1 MTPLPQATRAMNRVQ
16 DCSIAVTAE
25 TPDADLQEENRL
37 LFNQLHV
44 VQEELERLHEGGAGP
59 GGQALAG
66 RLTIDWVDDGLP
78 ELMAE
83 NLRYR
88 SLLETQQ
95 EVHRIEAQHTL
106 AGKLGEILIAG
117 TTSTA
122 ALLAVPGKL
131 HKVWQAAK
139 EQTPPDELGGKGFE
153 KVLAAYRQGGLD
165 AVDALLS
172 SLPLSAGMQAN
183 AFTALARSLMHQ
195 EPVRSAE
202 LARRAYASEPRPFR
216 LKWLAF
222 RLHEAGESLEA
233 AALLEVLPANL
244 HFSDSELRHAERLR
258 REAARV
264 RLQQAK
270 EKCAFS
276 ERRAEVE
283 RQISSLSQARDE
295 QAALAAQRLGEIEE
309 LTQEHAAL
317 RARSL
322 ELQSKVAAV
331 SEARDEQATL
341 ALLRLREIAQLQ
353 RAHSRLED
361 EHSVLQTGMAALGQ
375 AHDEQSALAAQRLGE
390 IAGLQQALS
399 RIELEQSVLLTGRR
413 ALQAE
418 VLALSA
424 ARDEQSALAAERQS
438 RLDTLQFTRDRL
450 EDERSVFSARCQM
463 LQDDV
468 AALKQAR
475 DERGAL
481 AEQRKSEI
489 EALQQARD
497 ELEHEQSA
505 LRARCQALQDDVAVL
520 TQARDERGAL
530 AEQRK
535 SEIEALQQARDEL
548 EHEQSALRAH
558 CQALQDDVAVLTQ
571 ARDERGALAE
581 QRKSEIEA
589 LQQARDELEHEQSAL
604 LGRSQ
609 MLQEELARLT
619 QARDEQSALAA
630 QRQDDLAITQAA
642 LRQLE
647 EAQSAWSE
655 RHQALQ
661 EEVAALVRARDERST
676 LAAQRQGEI
685 DTLQHARSRQEQE
698 MSALL
703 TRSHALQAEVAAL
716 ARVRDEQTILA
727 AQRQGEVLQ
736 LTRTQASLES
746 ENAALGL
753 KLRELEQHLEQL
765 MRARDEQTR
774 LVAQQIQELAAAL
787 AANSGA
793 VDEQFR
799 KQADE
804 LIRLRKYLDGAFR
817 NEIANS
823 SKQTQAL
830 IGLQSYYATGELPT
844 VNSER
849 HSWPV
854 SPDFGLYLVELVA
867 LNDYDLIIEFGSG
880 ISTVIVAKALA
891 TMAAR
896 EDGRAPTHFI
906 SFEHLEP
913 YYRQTRAHLQQAG
926 LVENVQ
932 LVLAPLQDWQA
943 PNGNTY
949 AFYDCQAV
957 LVNLAQRY
965 AGTVRRVLAI
975 IDGPPAATGKHAR
988 YPAGP
993 LLVQHCVG
1001 ARIDLVLD
1009 DYIREDEKEIAQLWQ
1024 GELQA
1029 AGIAHRMS
1037 ERKLEKDACLISV
1050 YPAANGAG
1058 E

>member
-1 MTPLPQATRAMNRVQ
+1 MTKVE
-16 DCSIAVTAE
+16 DCSIAVTTE
-25 TPDADLQEENRL
+25 TPDADLQEENLL

-44 VQEELERLHEGGAGP
+44 VQEELERLHERGAGP

-66 RLTIDWVDDGLP
+66 RLTIDWVDDEWP

-88 SLLETQQ
+88 SVLEAQQ
-95 EVHRIEAQHTL
+95 EVHRIAAQHTL
-106 AGKLGEILIAG
+106 ASKLGEILIQG
-117 TTSTA
+117 TASPA

-131 HKVWQAAK
+131 HKAWRAAK
-139 EQTPPDELGGKGFE
+139 EQTPPDELGGKGFD
-153 KVLAAYRQGGLD
+153 KLLAAYREGGL
-165 AVDALLS
+165 AAADALLDRLS
-172 SLPLSAGMQAN
+172 LSASMQAN
-183 AFTALARSLMHQ
+183 ALTALARNLMHQ
-195 EPVRSAE
+195 EPARSAE
-202 LARRAYASEPRPFR
+202 LARRAYASEPRPYR

-222 RLHEAGESLEA
+222 RLHEAGELLEA

-244 HFSDSELRHAERLR
+244 HFSDSELRHAERMR

-270 EKCAFS
+270 EKCAFA

-283 RQISSLSQARDE
+283 HQISSLSQARDE
-295 QAALAAQRLGEIEE
+295 QAALAAQRLEEIEA
-309 LTQEHAAL
+309 LTQAHNRLTHEHAAL
-317 RARSL
+317 RTRSE
-322 ELQSKVAAV
+322 ELQTKVAAL
-331 SEARDEQATL
+331 SAARDEQATL
-341 ALLRLREIAQLQ
+341 ALLRLREIATLQ
-353 RAHSRLED
+353 RAHSQLED
-361 EHSVLQTGMAALGQ
+361 EHSALQARMAALGQ

-390 IAGLQQALS
+390 IAGLHQACNQL
-399 RIELEQSVLLTGRR
+399 ELEQSVLLTGRR

-418 VLALSA
+418 VAGLSA
-424 ARDEQSALAAERQS
+424 ARDAQSALVAQRQS
-438 RLDTLQFTRDRL
+438 ELATLYAAYKLL
-450 EDERSVFSARCQM
+450 EEER
-463 LQDDV
+463 
-468 AALKQAR
+468 AALTLAR
-475 DERGAL
+475 DEQNAL
-481 AEQRKSEI
+481 AELRKGEI
-489 EALQQARD
+489 EALQ
-497 ELEHEQSA
+497 
-505 LRARCQALQDDVAVL
+505 
-520 TQARDERGAL
+520 
-530 AEQRK
+530 
-535 SEIEALQQARDEL
+535 EAHA
-548 EHEQSALRAH
+548 
-558 CQALQDDVAVLTQ
+558 
-571 ARDERGALAE
+571 
-581 QRKSEIEA
+581 
-589 LQQARDELEHEQSAL
+589 ELEHEQSAL
-604 LGRSQ
+604 LARCQ
-609 MLQEELARLT
+609 ALQDEVAALTLARDEQNALAEQRMGEIEALQQARGELEQAQSALLARFQALQAELATLT
-619 QARDEQSALAA
+619 QERDEQSALAA
-630 QRQDDLAITQAA
+630 QQQAELASVCAA
-642 LRQLE
+642 QRQLE
-647 EAQSAWSE
+647 EEQAAWSA

-661 EEVAALVRARDERST
+661 DEVAVLARARDERST

-685 DTLQHARSRQEQE
+685 DTLQYARSRLEQE

-703 TRSHALQAEVAAL
+703 TRSHDLQAEVAAL
-716 ARVRDEQTILA
+716 GRARDEQTILA

-774 LVAQQIQELAAAL
+774 LVAQQIQDLAAAL
-787 AANSGA
+787 AASSGA

-799 KQADE
+799 KHADE

-891 TMAAR
+891 TMASR
-896 EDGRAPTHFI
+896 EDGRAPTRFV

-913 YYRQTRAHLQQAG
+913 YYRQTRAHLQQVG
-926 LVENVQ
+926 LADNVQ
-932 LVLAPLQDWQA
+932 LVLAPLQDWLA

-949 AFYDCQAV
+949 AYYDCQAV
-957 LVNLAQRY
+957 LANLAQQY
-965 AGTVRRVLAI
+965 AGGVRRVLAI
-975 IDGPPAATGKHAR
+975 IDGPPAVTGKHAR

-993 LLVQHCVG
+993 LVVQHFVG

-1029 AGIAHRMS
+1029 AGIVHRIS

-1050 YPAANGAG
+1050 YPAENGSG

>member
-1 MTPLPQATRAMNRVQ
+1 MTKVE
-16 DCSIAVTAE
+16 DCSIAVTTE
-25 TPDADLQEENRL
+25 TPDADLQEENLL

-44 VQEELERLHEGGAGP
+44 VQEELERLHERGAGP

-66 RLTIDWVDDGLP
+66 RLTIDWVDDEWP

-88 SLLETQQ
+88 SVLEAQQ
-95 EVHRIEAQHTL
+95 EVHRIAAQHTL
-106 AGKLGEILIAG
+106 ASKLGEILIQG
-117 TTSTA
+117 TASPA

-131 HKVWQAAK
+131 HKAWRAAK
-139 EQTPPDELGGKGFE
+139 EQTPPDELGGKGFD
-153 KVLAAYRQGGLD
+153 KLLAAYREGGL
-165 AVDALLS
+165 AAADALLDRLS
-172 SLPLSAGMQAN
+172 LSASMQAN
-183 AFTALARSLMHQ
+183 ALTALARNLMHQ
-195 EPVRSAE
+195 EPARSAE
-202 LARRAYASEPRPFR
+202 LARRAYASEPRPYR

-222 RLHEAGESLEA
+222 RLHEAGELLEA

-244 HFSDSELRHAERLR
+244 HFSDSELRHAERMR

-270 EKCAFS
+270 EKCAFA

-283 RQISSLSQARDE
+283 HQISSLSQARDE
-295 QAALAAQRLGEIEE
+295 QAALAAQRLEEIEA
-309 LTQEHAAL
+309 LTQAHNRLTHEHAAL
-317 RARSL
+317 RTRSE
-322 ELQSKVAAV
+322 ELQTKVAAL
-331 SEARDEQATL
+331 SAARDEQATL
-341 ALLRLREIAQLQ
+341 ALLRLREIATLQ
-353 RAHSRLED
+353 RAHSQLED
-361 EHSVLQTGMAALGQ
+361 EHSALQARMAALGQ

-390 IAGLQQALS
+390 IAGLHQACNQL
-399 RIELEQSVLLTGRR
+399 ELEQSVLLTGRR

-418 VLALSA
+418 VAGLSA
-424 ARDEQSALAAERQS
+424 ARDAQSALVAQTQSELATLYAAYKLLEEER
-438 RLDTLQFTRDRL
+438 
-450 EDERSVFSARCQM
+450 
-463 LQDDV
+463 
-468 AALKQAR
+468 AALTLAR
-475 DERGAL
+475 DEQNAL
-481 AEQRKSEI
+481 AEQRKGEI
-489 EALQQARD
+489 EALQQA
-497 ELEHEQSA
+497 HA
-505 LRARCQALQDDVAVL
+505 
-520 TQARDERGAL
+520 
-530 AEQRK
+530 
-535 SEIEALQQARDEL
+535 
-548 EHEQSALRAH
+548 
-558 CQALQDDVAVLTQ
+558 
-571 ARDERGALAE
+571 
-581 QRKSEIEA
+581 
-589 LQQARDELEHEQSAL
+589 ELEHEQSAL
-604 LGRSQ
+604 LARCQG
-609 MLQEELARLT
+609 LQDDVAALTLARDEQNALAEQRMGEIEALQQARGELEQAQSALLARFQALQAELATLT
-619 QARDEQSALAA
+619 QERDEQSALAA
-630 QRQDDLAITQAA
+630 QQQAELASVCAA
-642 LRQLE
+642 QRQLE
-647 EAQSAWSE
+647 EEQAAWSA

-661 EEVAALVRARDERST
+661 DEVAVLARARDERST

-685 DTLQHARSRQEQE
+685 DTLQYARSRLEQE

-703 TRSHALQAEVAAL
+703 TRSHELQAEVAAL
-716 ARVRDEQTILA
+716 GRARDEQTILA

-736 LTRTQASLES
+736 LTRTQASLAS

-774 LVAQQIQELAAAL
+774 LVAQQIQDLAAAL
-787 AANSGA
+787 AASSGA

-799 KQADE
+799 KHADE

-891 TMAAR
+891 TMASR
-896 EDGRAPTHFI
+896 EDGRAPTRFV

-913 YYRQTRAHLQQAG
+913 YYRQTRAHLQQVG
-926 LVENVQ
+926 LADNVQ
-932 LVLAPLQDWQA
+932 LVLAPLQDWLA

-949 AFYDCQAV
+949 AYYDCQAV
-957 LVNLAQRY
+957 LANLAQQY
-965 AGTVRRVLAI
+965 AGGVRRVLAI
-975 IDGPPAATGKHAR
+975 IDGPPAVTGKHAR

-993 LLVQHCVG
+993 LVVQHFVG

-1029 AGIAHRMS
+1029 AGIVHRMS
-1037 ERKLEKDACLISV
+1037 ERKLEKGACLISV
-1050 YPAANGAG
+1050 YPAENGSG

>member
-1 MTPLPQATRAMNRVQ
+1 MTKVE
-16 DCSIAVTAE
+16 DCSIAVTTE
-25 TPDADLQEENRL
+25 TPDADLQEENLL

-44 VQEELERLHEGGAGP
+44 VQEELERLHERGAGP

-66 RLTIDWVDDGLP
+66 RLTIDWVDDEWP

-88 SLLETQQ
+88 SVLEAQQ
-95 EVHRIEAQHTL
+95 EVHRIAAQHTL
-106 AGKLGEILIAG
+106 ASKLGEILIQG
-117 TTSTA
+117 TASPA

-131 HKVWQAAK
+131 HKAWRAAK
-139 EQTPPDELGGKGFE
+139 EQTPPDELGGKGFD
-153 KVLAAYRQGGLD
+153 KLLAAYREGGL
-165 AVDALLS
+165 AAADALLDRLS
-172 SLPLSAGMQAN
+172 LSASMQAN
-183 AFTALARSLMHQ
+183 ALTALARNLMHQ
-195 EPVRSAE
+195 EPARSAE
-202 LARRAYASEPRPFR
+202 LARRAYASEPRPYR

-222 RLHEAGESLEA
+222 RLHEAGELLEA

-244 HFSDSELRHAERLR
+244 HFSDSELRHAERMR

-270 EKCAFS
+270 EKCAFA

-283 RQISSLSQARDE
+283 HQISSLSQARDE
-295 QAALAAQRLGEIEE
+295 QAALAAQRLEEIEA
-309 LTQEHAAL
+309 LTQAHNRLTHEHAAL
-317 RARSL
+317 RTRSE
-322 ELQSKVAAV
+322 ELQTKVAAL
-331 SEARDEQATL
+331 SAARDEQATL
-341 ALLRLREIAQLQ
+341 ALLRLREIATLQ
-353 RAHSRLED
+353 RAHSQLED
-361 EHSVLQTGMAALGQ
+361 EHSALQARMAALGQ

-390 IAGLQQALS
+390 IAGLHQACNQL
-399 RIELEQSVLLTGRR
+399 ELEQSVLLTGRR

-418 VLALSA
+418 VAGLSA
-424 ARDEQSALAAERQS
+424 ARDAQSALVAQTQSELATLYAAYKLLEEER
-438 RLDTLQFTRDRL
+438 
-450 EDERSVFSARCQM
+450 
-463 LQDDV
+463 
-468 AALKQAR
+468 AALTLAR
-475 DERGAL
+475 DEQNAL
-481 AEQRKSEI
+481 AEQRKGEI
-489 EALQQARD
+489 EALQQA
-497 ELEHEQSA
+497 HA
-505 LRARCQALQDDVAVL
+505 
-520 TQARDERGAL
+520 
-530 AEQRK
+530 
-535 SEIEALQQARDEL
+535 
-548 EHEQSALRAH
+548 
-558 CQALQDDVAVLTQ
+558 
-571 ARDERGALAE
+571 
-581 QRKSEIEA
+581 
-589 LQQARDELEHEQSAL
+589 ELEHEQSAL
-604 LGRSQ
+604 LARCQG
-609 MLQEELARLT
+609 LQDDVAALTLARDEQNALAEQRMGEIEALQQARGELEQAQSALLARFQALQAELATLT
-619 QARDEQSALAA
+619 QERDEQSALAA
-630 QRQDDLAITQAA
+630 QQQAELASVCAA
-642 LRQLE
+642 QRQLE
-647 EAQSAWSE
+647 EEQAAWSA

-661 EEVAALVRARDERST
+661 DEVAVLARARDERST

-685 DTLQHARSRQEQE
+685 DTLQYARSRLEQE

-703 TRSHALQAEVAAL
+703 TRSHDLQAEVAAL
-716 ARVRDEQTILA
+716 GRARDEQTILA

-774 LVAQQIQELAAAL
+774 LVAQQIQDLAAAL
-787 AANSGA
+787 AASSGA

-799 KQADE
+799 KHADE

-891 TMAAR
+891 TMASR
-896 EDGRAPTHFI
+896 EDGRAPTRFV

-913 YYRQTRAHLQQAG
+913 YYRQTRAHLQQVG
-926 LVENVQ
+926 LADNVQ
-932 LVLAPLQDWQA
+932 LVLAPLQDWLA

-949 AFYDCQAV
+949 AYYDCQAV
-957 LVNLAQRY
+957 LANLAQQY
-965 AGTVRRVLAI
+965 AGGVRRVLAI
-975 IDGPPAATGKHAR
+975 IDGPPAVTGKHAR

-993 LLVQHCVG
+993 LVVQHFVG

-1029 AGIAHRMS
+1029 AGIVHRMS
-1037 ERKLEKDACLISV
+1037 ERKLEKGACLISV
-1050 YPAANGAG
+1050 YPAENGSG

>member
-1 MTPLPQATRAMNRVQ
+1 MTKVE
-16 DCSIAVTAE
+16 DCSIAVTTE
-25 TPDADLQEENRL
+25 TPDADLQEENLL

-44 VQEELERLHEGGAGP
+44 VQEELERLHERGAGP

-66 RLTIDWVDDGLP
+66 RLTIDWVDDEWP

-88 SLLETQQ
+88 SVLEAQQ
-95 EVHRIEAQHTL
+95 EVHRIAAQHTL
-106 AGKLGEILIAG
+106 ASKLGEILIQG
-117 TTSTA
+117 TASPA

-131 HKVWQAAK
+131 HKAWRAAK
-139 EQTPPDELGGKGFE
+139 EQTPPDELGGKGFD
-153 KVLAAYRQGGLD
+153 KLLAAYREGGL
-165 AVDALLS
+165 AAADALLDRLS
-172 SLPLSAGMQAN
+172 LSASMQAN
-183 AFTALARSLMHQ
+183 ALTALARNLMHQ
-195 EPVRSAE
+195 EPARSAE
-202 LARRAYASEPRPFR
+202 LARRAYASEPRPYR

-222 RLHEAGESLEA
+222 RLHEAGELLEA

-244 HFSDSELRHAERLR
+244 HFSDSELRHAERMR

-270 EKCAFS
+270 EKCAFA

-283 RQISSLSQARDE
+283 HQISSLSQARDE
-295 QAALAAQRLGEIEE
+295 QAALAAQRLEEIEA
-309 LTQEHAAL
+309 LTQAHNRLTHEHAAL
-317 RARSL
+317 RTRSE
-322 ELQSKVAAV
+322 ELQTKVAAL
-331 SEARDEQATL
+331 SAARDEQATL
-341 ALLRLREIAQLQ
+341 ALLRLREIATLQ
-353 RAHSRLED
+353 RAHSQLED
-361 EHSVLQTGMAALGQ
+361 EHSALQARMAALGQ

-390 IAGLQQALS
+390 IAGLHQACNQL
-399 RIELEQSVLLTGRR
+399 ELEQSVLLTGRR

-418 VLALSA
+418 VAGLSA
-424 ARDEQSALAAERQS
+424 ARDAQSALVAQRQS
-438 RLDTLQFTRDRL
+438 ELATLYAAYKLL
-450 EDERSVFSARCQM
+450 EEER
-463 LQDDV
+463 
-468 AALKQAR
+468 AALTLAR
-475 DERGAL
+475 DEQNAL
-481 AEQRKSEI
+481 AEQRKGEI
-489 EALQQARD
+489 EALQQA
-497 ELEHEQSA
+497 HA
-505 LRARCQALQDDVAVL
+505 
-520 TQARDERGAL
+520 
-530 AEQRK
+530 
-535 SEIEALQQARDEL
+535 
-548 EHEQSALRAH
+548 
-558 CQALQDDVAVLTQ
+558 
-571 ARDERGALAE
+571 
-581 QRKSEIEA
+581 
-589 LQQARDELEHEQSAL
+589 ELEHEQSAL
-604 LGRSQ
+604 LARCQG
-609 MLQEELARLT
+609 LQDDVAALTLARDEQNALAEQRMGEIEALQQARGELEQAQSALLARFQALQAELATLT
-619 QARDEQSALAA
+619 QERDEQSALAA
-630 QRQDDLAITQAA
+630 QQQAELASVCAA
-642 LRQLE
+642 QRQLE
-647 EAQSAWSE
+647 EEQAAWSA

-661 EEVAALVRARDERST
+661 DEVAVLARARDERST

-685 DTLQHARSRQEQE
+685 DTLQYARSRLEQE

-703 TRSHALQAEVAAL
+703 TRSHELQAEVAAL
-716 ARVRDEQTILA
+716 GRARDEQTILA

-736 LTRTQASLES
+736 LTRTQASLAS

-774 LVAQQIQELAAAL
+774 LVAQQIQDLAAAL
-787 AANSGA
+787 AASSGA

-799 KQADE
+799 KHADE

-891 TMAAR
+891 TMASR
-896 EDGRAPTHFI
+896 EDGRAPTRFV

-913 YYRQTRAHLQQAG
+913 YYRQTRAHLQQVG
-926 LVENVQ
+926 LADNVQ
-932 LVLAPLQDWQA
+932 LVLAPLQDWLA

-949 AFYDCQAV
+949 AYYDCQAV
-957 LVNLAQRY
+957 LANLAQQY
-965 AGTVRRVLAI
+965 AGGVRRVLAI
-975 IDGPPAATGKHAR
+975 IDGPPAVTGKHAR

-993 LLVQHCVG
+993 LVVQHFVG

-1029 AGIAHRMS
+1029 AGIVHRIS

-1050 YPAANGAG
+1050 YPAENGSG

>member
-1 MTPLPQATRAMNRVQ
+1 MTKVE
-16 DCSIAVTAE
+16 DCSIAVTTE
-25 TPDADLQEENRL
+25 TPDVDLQEENLL

-44 VQEELERLHEGGAGP
+44 VQEELERLHERGAGP

-66 RLTIDWVDDGLP
+66 RLTIDWVDDEWP

-88 SLLETQQ
+88 SVLEAQQ
-95 EVHRIEAQHTL
+95 EVHRIAAQHTL
-106 AGKLGEILIAG
+106 ASKLGEILIQG
-117 TTSTA
+117 TASPA

-131 HKVWQAAK
+131 HKAWRAAK
-139 EQTPPDELGGKGFE
+139 EQTPPDELGGKGFD
-153 KVLAAYRQGGLD
+153 KLLAAYREGGL
-165 AVDALLS
+165 AAADALLDRLS
-172 SLPLSAGMQAN
+172 LSASMQAN
-183 AFTALARSLMHQ
+183 ALTALARNLMHQ
-195 EPVRSAE
+195 EPARSAE
-202 LARRAYASEPRPFR
+202 LARRAYASEPRPYR

-222 RLHEAGESLEA
+222 RLHEAGELLEA

-244 HFSDSELRHAERLR
+244 HFSDSELRHAERMR

-270 EKCAFS
+270 EKCAFA

-283 RQISSLSQARDE
+283 HQISSLSQARDE
-295 QAALAAQRLGEIEE
+295 QAALAAQRLEEIEA
-309 LTQEHAAL
+309 LTQAHNRLTHEHAAL
-317 RARSL
+317 RTRSE
-322 ELQSKVAAV
+322 ELQTKVAAL
-331 SEARDEQATL
+331 SAARDEQATL
-341 ALLRLREIAQLQ
+341 ALLRLREIATLQ
-353 RAHSRLED
+353 RAHSQLED
-361 EHSVLQTGMAALGQ
+361 EHSALQARMAALGQ

-390 IAGLQQALS
+390 IAGLHQACNQL
-399 RIELEQSVLLTGRR
+399 ELEQSVLLTGRR

-418 VLALSA
+418 VAGLSA
-424 ARDEQSALAAERQS
+424 ARDAQSALVAQTQSELATLYAAYKLLEEER
-438 RLDTLQFTRDRL
+438 
-450 EDERSVFSARCQM
+450 
-463 LQDDV
+463 
-468 AALKQAR
+468 AALTLAR
-475 DERGAL
+475 DEQNAL
-481 AEQRKSEI
+481 AEQRKGEI
-489 EALQQARD
+489 EALQ
-497 ELEHEQSA
+497 
-505 LRARCQALQDDVAVL
+505 
-520 TQARDERGAL
+520 
-530 AEQRK
+530 
-535 SEIEALQQARDEL
+535 EAHA
-548 EHEQSALRAH
+548 
-558 CQALQDDVAVLTQ
+558 
-571 ARDERGALAE
+571 
-581 QRKSEIEA
+581 
-589 LQQARDELEHEQSAL
+589 ELEHEQSAL
-604 LGRSQ
+604 LARCQ
-609 MLQEELARLT
+609 ALQDEVAALTLARDEQNALAEQRMGEIEALQQARGELEQAQSALLARFQALQAELATLT
-619 QARDEQSALAA
+619 QERDEQSALAA
-630 QRQDDLAITQAA
+630 QQQAELASVCAA
-642 LRQLE
+642 QRQLE
-647 EAQSAWSE
+647 EEQAAWSA

-661 EEVAALVRARDERST
+661 DEVAVLARARDERST

-685 DTLQHARSRQEQE
+685 DTLQYARSRLEQE

-703 TRSHALQAEVAAL
+703 TRSHDLQAEVAAL
-716 ARVRDEQTILA
+716 GRARDEQTILA

-736 LTRTQASLES
+736 LTRTQASLAS

-774 LVAQQIQELAAAL
+774 LVAQQIQDLAAAL
-787 AANSGA
+787 AASSGA

-799 KQADE
+799 KHADE

-891 TMAAR
+891 TMASR
-896 EDGRAPTHFI
+896 EDGRAPTRFV

-913 YYRQTRAHLQQAG
+913 YYRQTRAHLQQVG
-926 LVENVQ
+926 LADNVQ
-932 LVLAPLQDWQA
+932 LVLAPLQDWLA

-949 AFYDCQAV
+949 AYYDCQAV
-957 LVNLAQRY
+957 LANLAQQY
-965 AGTVRRVLAI
+965 AGGVRRVLAI
-975 IDGPPAATGKHAR
+975 IDGPPAVTGKHAR

-993 LLVQHCVG
+993 LVVQHFVG

-1029 AGIAHRMS
+1029 AGIVHRMS
-1037 ERKLEKDACLISV
+1037 ERKLEKGACLISV
-1050 YPAANGAG
+1050 YPAENGSG

>member
-1 MTPLPQATRAMNRVQ
+1 MTKVE
-16 DCSIAVTAE
+16 DCSIAVTTE
-25 TPDADLQEENRL
+25 TPDADLQEENLL

-44 VQEELERLHEGGAGP
+44 VQEELERLHERGAGP

-66 RLTIDWVDDGLP
+66 RLTIDWVDDEWP

-88 SLLETQQ
+88 SVLEAQQ
-95 EVHRIEAQHTL
+95 EVHRIAAQHTL
-106 AGKLGEILIAG
+106 ASKLGEILIQG
-117 TTSTA
+117 TASPA

-131 HKVWQAAK
+131 HKAWRAAK
-139 EQTPPDELGGKGFE
+139 EQTPPDELGGKGFD
-153 KVLAAYRQGGLD
+153 KLLAAYREGGL
-165 AVDALLS
+165 AAADALLDRLS
-172 SLPLSAGMQAN
+172 LSASMQAN
-183 AFTALARSLMHQ
+183 ALTALARNLMHQ
-195 EPVRSAE
+195 EPARSAE
-202 LARRAYASEPRPFR
+202 LARRAYASEPRPYR

-222 RLHEAGESLEA
+222 RLHEAGELLEA

-244 HFSDSELRHAERLR
+244 HFSDSELRHAERMR

-270 EKCAFS
+270 EKCAFA

-283 RQISSLSQARDE
+283 HQISSLSQARDE
-295 QAALAAQRLGEIEE
+295 QAALAAQRLEEIEA
-309 LTQEHAAL
+309 LTQAHNRLTHEHAAL
-317 RARSL
+317 RTRSE
-322 ELQSKVAAV
+322 ELQTKVAAL
-331 SEARDEQATL
+331 SAARDEQATL
-341 ALLRLREIAQLQ
+341 ALLRLREIATLQ
-353 RAHSRLED
+353 RAHSQLED
-361 EHSVLQTGMAALGQ
+361 EHSALQARMAALGQ

-390 IAGLQQALS
+390 IAGLHQACNQL
-399 RIELEQSVLLTGRR
+399 ELEQSVLLTGRR

-418 VLALSA
+418 VAGLSA
-424 ARDEQSALAAERQS
+424 ARDAQSALVAQTQSELATLYAAYKLLEEER
-438 RLDTLQFTRDRL
+438 
-450 EDERSVFSARCQM
+450 
-463 LQDDV
+463 
-468 AALKQAR
+468 AALTLAR
-475 DERGAL
+475 DEQNAL
-481 AEQRKSEI
+481 AEQRKGEI
-489 EALQQARD
+489 EALQ
-497 ELEHEQSA
+497 
-505 LRARCQALQDDVAVL
+505 
-520 TQARDERGAL
+520 
-530 AEQRK
+530 
-535 SEIEALQQARDEL
+535 EAHA
-548 EHEQSALRAH
+548 
-558 CQALQDDVAVLTQ
+558 
-571 ARDERGALAE
+571 
-581 QRKSEIEA
+581 
-589 LQQARDELEHEQSAL
+589 ELEHEQSAL
-604 LGRSQ
+604 LARCQ
-609 MLQEELARLT
+609 ALQDEVAALTLARDEQNALAEQRMGEIEALQQARGELEQAQSALLARFQALQAELATLT
-619 QARDEQSALAA
+619 QERDEQSALAA
-630 QRQDDLAITQAA
+630 QQQAELASVCAA
-642 LRQLE
+642 QRQLE
-647 EAQSAWSE
+647 EEQAAWSA

-661 EEVAALVRARDERST
+661 DEVAVLARARDERST

-685 DTLQHARSRQEQE
+685 DTLQYARSRLEQE

-703 TRSHALQAEVAAL
+703 TRSHDLQAEVAAL
-716 ARVRDEQTILA
+716 GRARDEQTILA

-774 LVAQQIQELAAAL
+774 LVAQQIQDLAAAL
-787 AANSGA
+787 AASSGA

-799 KQADE
+799 KHADE

-891 TMAAR
+891 TMASR
-896 EDGRAPTHFI
+896 EDGRAPTRFV

-913 YYRQTRAHLQQAG
+913 YYRQTRAHLQQVG
-926 LVENVQ
+926 LADNVQ
-932 LVLAPLQDWQA
+932 LVLAPLQDWLA

-949 AFYDCQAV
+949 AYYDCQAV
-957 LVNLAQRY
+957 LANLAQQY
-965 AGTVRRVLAI
+965 AGGVRRVLAI
-975 IDGPPAATGKHAR
+975 IDGPPAVTGKHAR

-993 LLVQHCVG
+993 LVVQHFVG

-1029 AGIAHRMS
+1029 AGIVHRMS
-1037 ERKLEKDACLISV
+1037 ERKLEKGACLISV
-1050 YPAANGAG
+1050 YPAENGSG

>member
-1 MTPLPQATRAMNRVQ
+1 MTKVE
-16 DCSIAVTAE
+16 DCSIAVTTE
-25 TPDADLQEENRL
+25 TPDADLQEENLL

-44 VQEELERLHEGGAGP
+44 VQEELERLHERGAGP

-66 RLTIDWVDDGLP
+66 RLTIDWVDDEWP

-88 SLLETQQ
+88 SVLEAQQ
-95 EVHRIEAQHTL
+95 EVHRIAAQHTL
-106 AGKLGEILIAG
+106 ASKLGEILIQG
-117 TTSTA
+117 TASPA

-131 HKVWQAAK
+131 HKAWRAAK
-139 EQTPPDELGGKGFE
+139 EQTPPDELGGKGFD
-153 KVLAAYRQGGLD
+153 KLLAAYREGGL
-165 AVDALLS
+165 AAADALLDRLS
-172 SLPLSAGMQAN
+172 LSASMQAN
-183 AFTALARSLMHQ
+183 ALTALARNLMHQ
-195 EPVRSAE
+195 EPARSAE
-202 LARRAYASEPRPFR
+202 LARRAYASEPRPYR

-222 RLHEAGESLEA
+222 RLHEAGELLEA

-244 HFSDSELRHAERLR
+244 HFSDSELRHAERMR

-270 EKCAFS
+270 EKCAFA

-283 RQISSLSQARDE
+283 HQISSLSQARDE
-295 QAALAAQRLGEIEE
+295 QAALAAQRLEEIEA
-309 LTQEHAAL
+309 LTQAHNRLTHEHAAL
-317 RARSL
+317 RTRSE
-322 ELQSKVAAV
+322 ELQTKVAAL
-331 SEARDEQATL
+331 SAARDEQATL
-341 ALLRLREIAQLQ
+341 ALLRLREIATLQ
-353 RAHSRLED
+353 RAHSQLED
-361 EHSVLQTGMAALGQ
+361 EHSALQARMAALGQ

-390 IAGLQQALS
+390 IAGLHQACNQL
-399 RIELEQSVLLTGRR
+399 ELEQSVLLTGRR

-418 VLALSA
+418 VAGLSA
-424 ARDEQSALAAERQS
+424 ARDAQSALVAQTQSELATLYAAYKLLEEER
-438 RLDTLQFTRDRL
+438 
-450 EDERSVFSARCQM
+450 
-463 LQDDV
+463 
-468 AALKQAR
+468 AALTLAR
-475 DERGAL
+475 DEQNAL
-481 AEQRKSEI
+481 AEQRKGEI
-489 EALQQARD
+489 EALQ
-497 ELEHEQSA
+497 
-505 LRARCQALQDDVAVL
+505 
-520 TQARDERGAL
+520 
-530 AEQRK
+530 
-535 SEIEALQQARDEL
+535 EAHA
-548 EHEQSALRAH
+548 
-558 CQALQDDVAVLTQ
+558 
-571 ARDERGALAE
+571 
-581 QRKSEIEA
+581 
-589 LQQARDELEHEQSAL
+589 ELEHEQSAL
-604 LGRSQ
+604 LARCQ
-609 MLQEELARLT
+609 ALQDEVAALTLARDEQNALAEQRMGEIEALQQARGELEQAQSALLARFQALQAELATLT
-619 QARDEQSALAA
+619 QERDEQSALAA
-630 QRQDDLAITQAA
+630 QQQAELASVCAA
-642 LRQLE
+642 QRQLE
-647 EAQSAWSE
+647 EEQAAWSA

-661 EEVAALVRARDERST
+661 DEVAVLARARDERST

-685 DTLQHARSRQEQE
+685 DTLQYARSRLEQE

-703 TRSHALQAEVAAL
+703 TRSHDLQAEVAAL
-716 ARVRDEQTILA
+716 GRARDEQTILA

-736 LTRTQASLES
+736 LTRTQASLAS

-774 LVAQQIQELAAAL
+774 LVAQQIQDLAAAL
-787 AANSGA
+787 AASSGA

-799 KQADE
+799 KHADE

-891 TMAAR
+891 TMASR
-896 EDGRAPTHFI
+896 EDGRAPTRFV

-913 YYRQTRAHLQQAG
+913 YYRQTRAHLQQVG
-926 LVENVQ
+926 LADNVQ
-932 LVLAPLQDWQA
+932 LVLAPLQDWLA

-949 AFYDCQAV
+949 AYYDCQAV
-957 LVNLAQRY
+957 LANLAQQY
-965 AGTVRRVLAI
+965 AGGVRRVLAI
-975 IDGPPAATGKHAR
+975 IDGPPAVTGKHAR

-993 LLVQHCVG
+993 LVVQHFVG

-1050 YPAANGAG
+1050 YPAENGSG

>member
-1 MTPLPQATRAMNRVQ
+1 
-16 DCSIAVTAE
+16 
-25 TPDADLQEENRL
+25 
-37 LFNQLHV
+37 
-44 VQEELERLHEGGAGP
+44 
-59 GGQALAG
+59 
-66 RLTIDWVDDGLP
+66 
-78 ELMAE
+78 
-83 NLRYR
+83 
-88 SLLETQQ
+88 
-95 EVHRIEAQHTL
+95 
-106 AGKLGEILIAG
+106 
-117 TTSTA
+117 
-122 ALLAVPGKL
+122 
-131 HKVWQAAK
+131 
-139 EQTPPDELGGKGFE
+139 
-153 KVLAAYRQGGLD
+153 
-165 AVDALLS
+165 
-172 SLPLSAGMQAN
+172 
-183 AFTALARSLMHQ
+183 
-195 EPVRSAE
+195 
-202 LARRAYASEPRPFR
+202 
-216 LKWLAF
+216 
-222 RLHEAGESLEA
+222 
-233 AALLEVLPANL
+233 
-244 HFSDSELRHAERLR
+244 
-258 REAARV
+258 
-264 RLQQAK
+264 
-270 EKCAFS
+270 
-276 ERRAEVE
+276 
-283 RQISSLSQARDE
+283 
-295 QAALAAQRLGEIEE
+295 
-309 LTQEHAAL
+309 
-317 RARSL
+317 
-322 ELQSKVAAV
+322 
-331 SEARDEQATL
+331 
-341 ALLRLREIAQLQ
+341 
-353 RAHSRLED
+353 
-361 EHSVLQTGMAALGQ
+361 
-375 AHDEQSALAAQRLGE
+375 
-390 IAGLQQALS
+390 
-399 RIELEQSVLLTGRR
+399 
-413 ALQAE
+413 
-418 VLALSA
+418 
-424 ARDEQSALAAERQS
+424 
-438 RLDTLQFTRDRL
+438 
-450 EDERSVFSARCQM
+450 
-463 LQDDV
+463 
-468 AALKQAR
+468 
-475 DERGAL
+475 
-481 AEQRKSEI
+481 
-489 EALQQARD
+489 
-497 ELEHEQSA
+497 
-505 LRARCQALQDDVAVL
+505 
-520 TQARDERGAL
+520 
-530 AEQRK
+530 
-535 SEIEALQQARDEL
+535 
-548 EHEQSALRAH
+548 
-558 CQALQDDVAVLTQ
+558 
-571 ARDERGALAE
+571 
-581 QRKSEIEA
+581 
-589 LQQARDELEHEQSAL
+589 
-604 LGRSQ
+604 
-609 MLQEELARLT
+609 
-619 QARDEQSALAA
+619 
-630 QRQDDLAITQAA
+630 
-642 LRQLE
+642 
-647 EAQSAWSE
+647 
-655 RHQALQ
+655 
-661 EEVAALVRARDERST
+661 
-676 LAAQRQGEI
+676 
-685 DTLQHARSRQEQE
+685 

-913 YYRQTRAHLQQAG
+913 YYRQTRAPYYRQTRAHLQQAG

-965 AGTVRRVLAI
+965 AGTVRRVLAV
-975 IDGPPAATGKHAR
+975 IDGPPAATGKHAPATGKHAR

>member
-1 MTPLPQATRAMNRVQ
+1 MTKVE
-16 DCSIAVTAE
+16 DCSIAVTTE
-25 TPDADLQEENRL
+25 TPDVDLQEENLL

-44 VQEELERLHEGGAGP
+44 VQEELERLHERGAGP

-66 RLTIDWVDDGLP
+66 RLTIDWVDDEWP

-88 SLLETQQ
+88 SVLEAQQ
-95 EVHRIEAQHTL
+95 EVHRIAAQHTL
-106 AGKLGEILIAG
+106 ASKLGEILIQG
-117 TTSTA
+117 TASPA

-131 HKVWQAAK
+131 HKAWRAAK
-139 EQTPPDELGGKGFE
+139 EQTPPDELGGKGFD
-153 KVLAAYRQGGLD
+153 KLLAAYREGGL
-165 AVDALLS
+165 AAADALLDRLS
-172 SLPLSAGMQAN
+172 LSASMQAN
-183 AFTALARSLMHQ
+183 ALTALARNLMHQ
-195 EPVRSAE
+195 EPARSAE
-202 LARRAYASEPRPFR
+202 LARRAYASEPRPYR

-222 RLHEAGESLEA
+222 RLHEAGELLEA

-244 HFSDSELRHAERLR
+244 HFSDSELRHAERMR

-270 EKCAFS
+270 EKCAFA

-283 RQISSLSQARDE
+283 HQISSLSQARDE
-295 QAALAAQRLGEIEE
+295 QAALAAQRLEEIEA
-309 LTQEHAAL
+309 LTQAHNRLTHEHAAL
-317 RARSL
+317 RTRSE
-322 ELQSKVAAV
+322 ELQTKVAAL
-331 SEARDEQATL
+331 SAARDEQATL
-341 ALLRLREIAQLQ
+341 ALLRLREIATLQ
-353 RAHSRLED
+353 RAHSQLED
-361 EHSVLQTGMAALGQ
+361 EHSALQARMAALGQ

-390 IAGLQQALS
+390 IAGLHQACNQL
-399 RIELEQSVLLTGRR
+399 ELEQSVLLTGRR

-418 VLALSA
+418 VAGLSA
-424 ARDEQSALAAERQS
+424 ARDAQSALVAQRQS
-438 RLDTLQFTRDRL
+438 ELATLYAAYKLL
-450 EDERSVFSARCQM
+450 EEER
-463 LQDDV
+463 
-468 AALKQAR
+468 AALTLAR
-475 DERGAL
+475 DEQNAL
-481 AEQRKSEI
+481 AEQRKGEI
-489 EALQQARD
+489 EALQEAHA

-505 LRARCQALQDDVAVL
+505 LLARCQALQDDVAAL
-520 TQARDERGAL
+520 TLARDEQNAL
-530 AEQRK
+530 AEQRMG
-535 SEIEALQQARDEL
+535 EIEALQQARGEL
-548 EHEQSALRAH
+548 E
-558 CQALQDDVAVLTQ
+558 QA
-571 ARDERGALAE
+571 
-581 QRKSEIEA
+581 
-589 LQQARDELEHEQSAL
+589 QSAL
-604 LGRSQ
+604 LARFQ
-609 MLQEELARLT
+609 ALQAELATLT
-619 QARDEQSALAA
+619 QERDEQSALAA
-630 QRQDDLAITQAA
+630 QQQAELASVCAA
-642 LRQLE
+642 QRQLE
-647 EAQSAWSE
+647 EEQAAWSA

-661 EEVAALVRARDERST
+661 DEVAVLARARDERST

-685 DTLQHARSRQEQE
+685 DTLQYARSRLEQE

-703 TRSHALQAEVAAL
+703 TRSHDLQAEVAAL
-716 ARVRDEQTILA
+716 GRARDEQTILA

-774 LVAQQIQELAAAL
+774 LVAQQIQDLAAAL
-787 AANSGA
+787 AASSGA

-799 KQADE
+799 KHADE

-891 TMAAR
+891 TMASR
-896 EDGRAPTHFI
+896 EDGRAPTRFV

-913 YYRQTRAHLQQAG
+913 YYRQTRAHLQQVG
-926 LVENVQ
+926 LADNVQ
-932 LVLAPLQDWQA
+932 LVLAPLQDWLA

-949 AFYDCQAV
+949 AYYDCQAV
-957 LVNLAQRY
+957 LANLAQQY
-965 AGTVRRVLAI
+965 AGGVRRVLAI
-975 IDGPPAATGKHAR
+975 IDGPPAVTGKHAR

-993 LLVQHCVG
+993 LVVQHFVG

-1029 AGIAHRMS
+1029 AGIVHRMS
-1037 ERKLEKDACLISV
+1037 ERKLEKGACLISV
-1050 YPAANGAG
+1050 YPAENGSG

>member
-1 MTPLPQATRAMNRVQ
+1 MTKVE
-16 DCSIAVTAE
+16 DCSIAVTTE
-25 TPDADLQEENRL
+25 TPDVDLQEENLL

-44 VQEELERLHEGGAGP
+44 VQEELERLHERGAGP

-66 RLTIDWVDDGLP
+66 RLTIDWVDDEWP

-88 SLLETQQ
+88 SVLEAQQ
-95 EVHRIEAQHTL
+95 EVHRIAAQHTL
-106 AGKLGEILIAG
+106 ASKLGEILIQG
-117 TTSTA
+117 TASPA

-131 HKVWQAAK
+131 HKAWRAAK
-139 EQTPPDELGGKGFE
+139 EQTPPDELGGKGFD
-153 KVLAAYRQGGLD
+153 KLLAAYREGGL
-165 AVDALLS
+165 AAADALLDRLS
-172 SLPLSAGMQAN
+172 LSASMQAN
-183 AFTALARSLMHQ
+183 ALTALARNLMHQ
-195 EPVRSAE
+195 EPARSAE
-202 LARRAYASEPRPFR
+202 LARRAYASEPRPYR

-222 RLHEAGESLEA
+222 RLHEAGELLEA

-244 HFSDSELRHAERLR
+244 HFSDSELRQAERMR

-270 EKCAFS
+270 EKCAFA

-283 RQISSLSQARDE
+283 HQISSLSQARDE
-295 QAALAAQRLGEIEE
+295 QAALAAQRLEEIEA
-309 LTQEHAAL
+309 LTQAHNRLTHEHAAL
-317 RARSL
+317 RTRSE
-322 ELQSKVAAV
+322 ELQTKVAAL
-331 SEARDEQATL
+331 SAARDEQATL
-341 ALLRLREIAQLQ
+341 ALLRLREIATLQ
-353 RAHSRLED
+353 RAHSQLED
-361 EHSVLQTGMAALGQ
+361 EHSALQARMAALGQ

-390 IAGLQQALS
+390 IAGLHQACNQL
-399 RIELEQSVLLTGRR
+399 ELEQSVLLTGRR

-418 VLALSA
+418 VAGLSA
-424 ARDEQSALAAERQS
+424 ARDAQSALVAQTQSELATLYAAYKLLEEER
-438 RLDTLQFTRDRL
+438 
-450 EDERSVFSARCQM
+450 
-463 LQDDV
+463 
-468 AALKQAR
+468 AALTLAR
-475 DERGAL
+475 DEQNAL
-481 AEQRKSEI
+481 AEQRKGEI
-489 EALQQARD
+489 EALQEAHA

-505 LRARCQALQDDVAVL
+505 LLARCQALQDDVAAL
-520 TQARDERGAL
+520 TLARDEQNAL
-530 AEQRK
+530 AEQRMG
-535 SEIEALQQARDEL
+535 EIEALQQARGEL
-548 EHEQSALRAH
+548 E
-558 CQALQDDVAVLTQ
+558 QA
-571 ARDERGALAE
+571 
-581 QRKSEIEA
+581 
-589 LQQARDELEHEQSAL
+589 QSAL
-604 LGRSQ
+604 LARFQ
-609 MLQEELARLT
+609 ALQAELATLT
-619 QARDEQSALAA
+619 QERDEQSALAA
-630 QRQDDLAITQAA
+630 QQQAELASVCAA
-642 LRQLE
+642 QRQLE
-647 EAQSAWSE
+647 EEQAAWSA

-661 EEVAALVRARDERST
+661 DEVAVLARARDERST

-685 DTLQHARSRQEQE
+685 DTLQYARSRLEQE

-703 TRSHALQAEVAAL
+703 TRSHDLQAEVAAL
-716 ARVRDEQTILA
+716 GRARDEQTILA

-774 LVAQQIQELAAAL
+774 LVAQQIQDLAAAL
-787 AANSGA
+787 AASSGA

-799 KQADE
+799 KHADE

-891 TMAAR
+891 TMASR
-896 EDGRAPTHFI
+896 EDGRAPTRFV

-913 YYRQTRAHLQQAG
+913 YYRQTRAHLQQVG
-926 LVENVQ
+926 LADNVQ
-932 LVLAPLQDWQA
+932 LVLAPLQDWLA

-949 AFYDCQAV
+949 AYYDCQAV
-957 LVNLAQRY
+957 LANLAQQY
-965 AGTVRRVLAI
+965 AGGVRRVLAI
-975 IDGPPAATGKHAR
+975 IDGPPAVTGKHAR

-993 LLVQHCVG
+993 LVVQHFVG

-1050 YPAANGAG
+1050 YPAENGSG

>member
-1 MTPLPQATRAMNRVQ
+1 MTKVE
-16 DCSIAVTAE
+16 DCSIAVTTE
-25 TPDADLQEENRL
+25 TPDVDLQEENLL

-44 VQEELERLHEGGAGP
+44 VQEELERLHERGAGP

-66 RLTIDWVDDGLP
+66 RLTIDWVDDEWP

-88 SLLETQQ
+88 SVLEAQQ
-95 EVHRIEAQHTL
+95 EVHRIAAQHTL
-106 AGKLGEILIAG
+106 ASKLGEILIQG
-117 TTSTA
+117 TASPA

-131 HKVWQAAK
+131 HKAWRAAK
-139 EQTPPDELGGKGFE
+139 EQTPPDELGGKGFD
-153 KVLAAYRQGGLD
+153 KLLAAYREGGL
-165 AVDALLS
+165 AAADALLDRLS
-172 SLPLSAGMQAN
+172 LSASMQAN
-183 AFTALARSLMHQ
+183 ALTALARNLMHQ
-195 EPVRSAE
+195 EPARSAE
-202 LARRAYASEPRPFR
+202 LARRAYASEPRPYR

-222 RLHEAGESLEA
+222 RLHEAGELLEA

-244 HFSDSELRHAERLR
+244 HFSDSELRHAERMR

-270 EKCAFS
+270 EKCAFA

-283 RQISSLSQARDE
+283 HQISSLSQARDE
-295 QAALAAQRLGEIEE
+295 QAALAAQRLEEIEA
-309 LTQEHAAL
+309 LTQAHNRLTHEHAAL
-317 RARSL
+317 RTRSE
-322 ELQSKVAAV
+322 ELQTKVAAL
-331 SEARDEQATL
+331 SAARDEQATL
-341 ALLRLREIAQLQ
+341 ALLRLREIATLQ
-353 RAHSRLED
+353 RAHSQLED
-361 EHSVLQTGMAALGQ
+361 EHSALQARMAALGQ

-390 IAGLQQALS
+390 IAGLHQACNQL
-399 RIELEQSVLLTGRR
+399 ELEQSVLLTGRR

-418 VLALSA
+418 VAGLSA
-424 ARDEQSALAAERQS
+424 ARDAQSALVAQTQSELATLYAAYKLLEEER
-438 RLDTLQFTRDRL
+438 
-450 EDERSVFSARCQM
+450 
-463 LQDDV
+463 
-468 AALKQAR
+468 AALTLAR
-475 DERGAL
+475 DEQNAL
-481 AEQRKSEI
+481 AEQRKGEI
-489 EALQQARD
+489 EALQEAHA

-505 LRARCQALQDDVAVL
+505 LLARCQALQDDVAAL
-520 TQARDERGAL
+520 TLARDEQNAL
-530 AEQRK
+530 AEQRMG
-535 SEIEALQQARDEL
+535 EIEALQQARGEL
-548 EHEQSALRAH
+548 E
-558 CQALQDDVAVLTQ
+558 QA
-571 ARDERGALAE
+571 
-581 QRKSEIEA
+581 
-589 LQQARDELEHEQSAL
+589 QSAL
-604 LGRSQ
+604 LARFQ
-609 MLQEELARLT
+609 ALQAELATLT
-619 QARDEQSALAA
+619 QERDEQSALAA
-630 QRQDDLAITQAA
+630 QQQAELASVCAA
-642 LRQLE
+642 QRQLE
-647 EAQSAWSE
+647 EEQAAWSA

-661 EEVAALVRARDERST
+661 DEVAV
-676 LAAQRQGEI
+676 
-685 DTLQHARSRQEQE
+685 
-698 MSALL
+698 
-703 TRSHALQAEVAAL
+703 L
-716 ARVRDEQTILA
+716 ARARDEQTILA

-774 LVAQQIQELAAAL
+774 LVAQQIQDLAAAL
-787 AANSGA
+787 AASSGA

-799 KQADE
+799 KHADE

-891 TMAAR
+891 TMASR
-896 EDGRAPTHFI
+896 EDGRAPTRFV

-913 YYRQTRAHLQQAG
+913 YYRQTRAHLQQVG
-926 LVENVQ
+926 LADNVQ
-932 LVLAPLQDWQA
+932 LVLAPLQDWLA

-949 AFYDCQAV
+949 AYYDCQAV
-957 LVNLAQRY
+957 LANLAQQY
-965 AGTVRRVLAI
+965 AGGVRRVLAI
-975 IDGPPAATGKHAR
+975 IDGPPAVTGKHAR

-993 LLVQHCVG
+993 LVVQHFVG

-1029 AGIAHRMS
+1029 AGIVHRMS
-1037 ERKLEKDACLISV
+1037 ERKLEKGACLISV
-1050 YPAANGAG
+1050 YPAENGSG

>member
-1 MTPLPQATRAMNRVQ
+1 MTKVE
-16 DCSIAVTAE
+16 DCSIAVTTE
-25 TPDADLQEENRL
+25 TPDADLQEENLL

-44 VQEELERLHEGGAGP
+44 VQEELERLHERGAGP

-66 RLTIDWVDDGLP
+66 RLTIDWVDDEWP

-88 SLLETQQ
+88 SVLEAQQ
-95 EVHRIEAQHTL
+95 EVHRIAAQHTL
-106 AGKLGEILIAG
+106 ASKLGEILIQG
-117 TTSTA
+117 TASPA

-131 HKVWQAAK
+131 HKAWRAAK
-139 EQTPPDELGGKGFE
+139 EQTPPDELGGKGFD
-153 KVLAAYRQGGLD
+153 KLLAAYREGGL
-165 AVDALLS
+165 AAADALLDRLS
-172 SLPLSAGMQAN
+172 LSASMQAN
-183 AFTALARSLMHQ
+183 ALTALARNLMHQ
-195 EPVRSAE
+195 EPARSAE
-202 LARRAYASEPRPFR
+202 LARRAYASEPRPYR

-222 RLHEAGESLEA
+222 RLHEAGELLEA

-244 HFSDSELRHAERLR
+244 HFSDSELRHAERMR

-270 EKCAFS
+270 EKCAFA

-283 RQISSLSQARDE
+283 HQISSLSQARDE
-295 QAALAAQRLGEIEE
+295 QAALAAQRLEEIEA
-309 LTQEHAAL
+309 LTQAHNRLTHEHAAL
-317 RARSL
+317 RTRSE
-322 ELQSKVAAV
+322 ELQTKVAAL
-331 SEARDEQATL
+331 SAARDEQATL
-341 ALLRLREIAQLQ
+341 ALLRLREIATLQ
-353 RAHSRLED
+353 RAHSQLED
-361 EHSVLQTGMAALGQ
+361 EHSALQARMAALGQ

-390 IAGLQQALS
+390 IAGLHQACNQL
-399 RIELEQSVLLTGRR
+399 ELEQSVLLTGRR

-418 VLALSA
+418 VAGLSA
-424 ARDEQSALAAERQS
+424 ARDAQSALVAQRQS
-438 RLDTLQFTRDRL
+438 ELATLYAAYKLL
-450 EDERSVFSARCQM
+450 EEER
-463 LQDDV
+463 
-468 AALKQAR
+468 AALTLAR
-475 DERGAL
+475 DEQNAL
-481 AEQRKSEI
+481 AEQRKGEI
-489 EALQQARD
+489 EALQ
-497 ELEHEQSA
+497 
-505 LRARCQALQDDVAVL
+505 
-520 TQARDERGAL
+520 
-530 AEQRK
+530 
-535 SEIEALQQARDEL
+535 EAHA
-548 EHEQSALRAH
+548 
-558 CQALQDDVAVLTQ
+558 
-571 ARDERGALAE
+571 
-581 QRKSEIEA
+581 
-589 LQQARDELEHEQSAL
+589 ELEHEQSAL
-604 LGRSQ
+604 LARCQ
-609 MLQEELARLT
+609 ALQDEVAALTLARDEQNALAEQRMGEIEALQQARGELEQAQSALLARFQALQAELATLT
-619 QARDEQSALAA
+619 QERDEQSALAA
-630 QRQDDLAITQAA
+630 QQQAELASVCAA
-642 LRQLE
+642 QRQLE
-647 EAQSAWSE
+647 EEQAAWSA

-661 EEVAALVRARDERST
+661 DEVAVLARARDERST

-685 DTLQHARSRQEQE
+685 DTLQYARSRLEQE

-703 TRSHALQAEVAAL
+703 TRSHDLQAEVAAL
-716 ARVRDEQTILA
+716 GRARDEQTILA

-774 LVAQQIQELAAAL
+774 LVAQQIQDLAAAL
-787 AANSGA
+787 AASSGA

-799 KQADE
+799 KHADE

-891 TMAAR
+891 TMASR
-896 EDGRAPTHFI
+896 EDGRAPTRFV

-913 YYRQTRAHLQQAG
+913 YYRQTRAHLQQVG
-926 LVENVQ
+926 LADNVQ
-932 LVLAPLQDWQA
+932 LVLAPLQDWLA

-949 AFYDCQAV
+949 AYYDCQAV
-957 LVNLAQRY
+957 LANLAQQY
-965 AGTVRRVLAI
+965 AGGVRRVLAI
-975 IDGPPAATGKHAR
+975 IDGPPAVTGKHAR

-993 LLVQHCVG
+993 LVVQHFVG

-1029 AGIAHRMS
+1029 AGIVHRMS
-1037 ERKLEKDACLISV
+1037 ERKLEKGACLISV
-1050 YPAANGAG
+1050 YPAENGSG

>member
-1 MTPLPQATRAMNRVQ
+1 MTKVE
-16 DCSIAVTAE
+16 DCSIAVTTE
-25 TPDADLQEENRL
+25 TPDVDLQEENLL

-44 VQEELERLHEGGAGP
+44 VQEELERLHERGAGP

-66 RLTIDWVDDGLP
+66 RLTIDWVDDEWP

-88 SLLETQQ
+88 SVLEAQQ
-95 EVHRIEAQHTL
+95 EVHRIAAQHTL
-106 AGKLGEILIAG
+106 ASKLGEILIQG
-117 TTSTA
+117 TASPA

-131 HKVWQAAK
+131 HKAWRAAK
-139 EQTPPDELGGKGFE
+139 EQTPPDELGGKGFD
-153 KVLAAYRQGGLD
+153 KLLAAYREGGL
-165 AVDALLS
+165 AAADALLDRLS
-172 SLPLSAGMQAN
+172 LSASMQAN
-183 AFTALARSLMHQ
+183 ALTALARNLMHQ
-195 EPVRSAE
+195 EPARSAE
-202 LARRAYASEPRPFR
+202 LARRAYASEPRPYR

-222 RLHEAGESLEA
+222 RLHEAGELLEA

-244 HFSDSELRHAERLR
+244 HFSDSELRHAERMR

-270 EKCAFS
+270 EKCAFA

-283 RQISSLSQARDE
+283 HQISSLSQARDE
-295 QAALAAQRLGEIEE
+295 QAALAAQRLEEIEA
-309 LTQEHAAL
+309 LTQAHNRLTHEHAAL
-317 RARSL
+317 RTRSE
-322 ELQSKVAAV
+322 ELQTKVAAL
-331 SEARDEQATL
+331 SAARDEQATL
-341 ALLRLREIAQLQ
+341 ALLRLREIATLQ
-353 RAHSRLED
+353 RAHSQLED
-361 EHSVLQTGMAALGQ
+361 EHSALQARMAALGQ

-390 IAGLQQALS
+390 IAGLHQACNQL
-399 RIELEQSVLLTGRR
+399 ELEQSVLLTGRR

-418 VLALSA
+418 VAGLSA
-424 ARDEQSALAAERQS
+424 ARDAQSALVAQTQSELATLYAAYKLLEEER
-438 RLDTLQFTRDRL
+438 
-450 EDERSVFSARCQM
+450 
-463 LQDDV
+463 
-468 AALKQAR
+468 AALTLAR
-475 DERGAL
+475 DEQNAL
-481 AEQRKSEI
+481 AELRKGEI
-489 EALQQARD
+489 EALQ
-497 ELEHEQSA
+497 
-505 LRARCQALQDDVAVL
+505 
-520 TQARDERGAL
+520 
-530 AEQRK
+530 
-535 SEIEALQQARDEL
+535 EAHA
-548 EHEQSALRAH
+548 
-558 CQALQDDVAVLTQ
+558 
-571 ARDERGALAE
+571 
-581 QRKSEIEA
+581 
-589 LQQARDELEHEQSAL
+589 ELEHEQSAL
-604 LGRSQ
+604 LARCQ
-609 MLQEELARLT
+609 ALQDEVAALTLARDEQNALAEQRMGEIEALQQARGELEQAQSALLARFQALQAELATLT
-619 QARDEQSALAA
+619 QERDEQSALAA
-630 QRQDDLAITQAA
+630 QQQAELASVCAA
-642 LRQLE
+642 QRQLE
-647 EAQSAWSE
+647 EEQAAWSA

-661 EEVAALVRARDERST
+661 DEVAVLARARDERST

-685 DTLQHARSRQEQE
+685 DTLQYARSRLEQE

-703 TRSHALQAEVAAL
+703 TRSHDLQAEVAAL
-716 ARVRDEQTILA
+716 GRARDEQTILA

-774 LVAQQIQELAAAL
+774 LVAQQIQDLAAAL
-787 AANSGA
+787 AASSGA

-799 KQADE
+799 KHADE

-891 TMAAR
+891 TMASR
-896 EDGRAPTHFI
+896 EDGRAPTRFV

-913 YYRQTRAHLQQAG
+913 YYRQTRAHLQQVG
-926 LVENVQ
+926 LADNVQ
-932 LVLAPLQDWQA
+932 LVLAPLQDWLA

-949 AFYDCQAV
+949 AYYDCQAV
-957 LVNLAQRY
+957 LANLAQQY
-965 AGTVRRVLAI
+965 AGGVRRVLAI
-975 IDGPPAATGKHAR
+975 IDGPPAVTGKHAR

-993 LLVQHCVG
+993 LVVQHFVG

-1029 AGIAHRMS
+1029 AGIVHRMS
-1037 ERKLEKDACLISV
+1037 ERKLEKGACLISV
-1050 YPAANGAG
+1050 YPAENGSG